1 MRPAARTG
9 AGVGPAARR
18 PAQVE
23 PRRLYLPAP
32 RLGAVARRRL
42 DVDLRPV
49 QAASAPVPTAPVCER
64 LDVRLMAA
72 QTCAVRL
79 GAAAAPAPRSAASAH
94 RAATRVAAGVAGAF
108 RPEPGDRG
116 PSLRER
122 LRLLLSPP
130 LEALLPAQGSVL
142 EWPGGLLP
150 FQIDGVRVLVSTPDV
165 LLADD
170 MGLGKTI
177 QAIAALRIL
186 FHERAIEA
194 ALVVAPAS
202 LVYQWRGELKKWAPE
217 LRVSTVKGS
226 ARQRTM
232 AWAHPAHVFVTTYE
246 SLRSD
251 HTADIHC
258 GPRRRTWGVVILD
271 EAQKIKNRGTAA
283 SAACKRLPRRRS
295 WALTGTP
302 LENSIDDL
310 ASIMEFLQ
318 PNAAGDA
325 VSALP
330 VDLGLLDRHRELQL
344 RRRKADVLT
353 ELPPKRLHSVMLDL
367 TPAQRRAYDKAEQQG
382 VVDLRARGETI
393 SITHV
398 LSLIT
403 RLKQICNFC
412 PATGESVKL
421 ADLRERVAVLRA
433 EDHRALVFTQF
444 TDGSFGV
451 EAIARGLS
459 EFSPLAY
466 TGAMSQ
472 EQRHSTV
479 GRFKDDPAHGALIL
493 SLKAGGQGLNLQ
505 EASYVVH
512 FDRWW
517 NPASEKQAEDRS
529 HRMGQTSCVDVYTY
543 TCSGT
548 IEERIADLLEAKQR
562 LFDTVVDQ
570 VSMDLDRVLSAEELF
585 GLFGL
590 TPPQK
595 TVAQSPLARSP
606 EYAHMS
612 GRELTTFAE
621 ALFRDLGYET
631 ELTPASR
638 HGEVDLIA
646 RREDVVGVTS
656 TLYIQCRDQ
665 SAPVGVEVVRAI
677 AGVVPVDDP
686 GGRPAVI
693 CPAGFSAEAT
703 QLAGQRGVQ
712 LFDSGRLAELPARTT
727 AGRADQ
733 PPG

>member
-1 MRPAARTG
+1 MGLFGRKAVPAA
-9 AGVGPAARR
+9 
-18 PAQVE
+18 
-23 PRRLYLPAP
+23 PRHLRLPAP
-32 RLGAVARRRL
+32 RLGAVARRELWPDAGLAQRADAAL
-42 DVDLRPV
+42 
-49 QAASAPVPTAPVCER
+49 QACEPCR
-64 LDVRLMAA
+64 RVEVLLAA
-72 QTCAVRL
+72 QESSAL
-79 GAAAAPAPRSAASAH
+79 QLSASPQPAPRPTSRPSVIADH
-94 RAATRVAAGVAGAF
+94 GVSMRSG
-108 RPEPGDRG
+108 EPDAVLSG
-116 PSLRER
+116 PSLRDR
-122 LRLLLSPP
+122 LRLILSPP
-130 LEALLPAQGSVL
+130 LDSLLPSEGSVL
-142 EWPGGLLP
+142 DWPGDLLP
-150 FQIDGVRVLVSTPDV
+150 FQLDGVRVLVSKPEV

-186 FHERAIEA
+186 FHDRAIES

-202 LVYQWRGELKKWAPE
+202 LIYQWRGEIRKWAPE
-217 LRVSTVKGS
+217 LRVSTVQGS
-226 ARQRTM
+226 AQQRTM
-232 AWAHPAHVFVTTYE
+232 AWSYPAHVFVTTYE

-251 HTADIHC
+251 LTPHPSC
-258 GPRRRTWGVVILD
+258 GPRRKTWGVAIID
-271 EAQKIKNRGTAA
+271 EAQKIKNRDTAA
-283 SAACKRLPRRRS
+283 SAACKSLPRLRS

-302 LENSIDDL
+302 LENSIDDV
-310 ASIMEFLQ
+310 ASIIEFLQ

-325 VSALP
+325 VPALP
-330 VDLGLLDRHRELQL
+330 VGLSLLDRHRELQL
-344 RRRKADVLT
+344 RRRKSDVLT
-353 ELPPKRLHSVMLDL
+353 ELPPKRLHSVVLDL
-367 TPAQRRAYDKAEQQG
+367 TSAQRRAYDKAEQQG
-382 VVDLRARGETI
+382 VVELQARGETI

-398 LSLIT
+398 LALIM

-412 PATGESVKL
+412 PSSGESAKL
-421 ADLRERVAVLRA
+421 ADLRERMEVLRA
-433 EDHRALVFTQF
+433 EDHRMLVFTQF

-459 EFSPLAY
+459 EFGPLTY

-479 GRFKDDPAHGALIL
+479 GRFKSEPEHGALIL

-529 HRMGQTSCVDVYTY
+529 HRMGQTSSVDVYTY

-590 TPPQK
+590 KLPQK
-595 TVAQSPLARSP
+595 RASGRPSTRSP
-606 EYAHMS
+606 VYADMT
-612 GRELTTFAE
+612 GREFE
-621 ALFRDLGYET
+621 EFVERLFRDLGYDT
-631 ELTPASR
+631 ELTQESR
-638 HGEVDLIA
+638 DGGVDVIA
-646 RREDVVGVTS
+646 RRDDIVGVTT
-656 TLYIQCRDQ
+656 TLYIQCKNHA
-665 SAPVGVEVVRAI
+665 APIGVEVVRAI

-693 CPAGFSAEAT
+693 CPSGFSADAT
-703 QLAGQRGVQ
+703 RFAEHRGVQ
-712 LFDSGRLAELPARTT
+712 LFDSGRLAELLARTS
-727 AGRADQ
+727 AAR
-733 PPG
+733 PGGPAPIS

>member
-1 MRPAARTG
+1 LGLFT
-9 AGVGPAARR
+9 RR
-18 PAQVE
+18 AVAVE
-23 PRRLYLPAP
+23 PKHLRLPAP
-32 RLGAVARRRL
+32 RLGAVGRRPIDWDIVPARATI
-42 DVDLRPV
+42 VPS
-49 QAASAPVPTAPVCER
+49 ASADACEKV
-64 LDVRLMAA
+64 DVRLVPAESSA
-72 QTCAVRL
+72 LQL
-79 GAAAAPAPRSAASAH
+79 GAPVEQTSASPAHAPGIMRPVAAPSADLT
-94 RAATRVAAGVAGAF
+94 AT
-108 RPEPGDRG
+108 GDTG
-116 PSLRER
+116 PSLRDR

-130 LEALLPAQGSVL
+130 LDALLPSGGSVL
-142 EWPGGLLP
+142 DWPGDPLP
-150 FQIDGVRVLVSTPDV
+150 FQIDGVRVLVSKPEV

-186 FHERAIEA
+186 FHERAVES

-202 LVYQWRGELKKWAPE
+202 LVYQWRGEIKKWAPE
-217 LRVSTVKGS
+217 LRVSTVRGS
-226 ARQRTM
+226 AQQRTM
-232 AWAHPAHVFVTTYE
+232 AWAYPAHVFVTTYE

-251 HTADIHC
+251 HTAEMNC
-258 GPRRRTWGVVILD
+258 GPRRRTWGVAILD
-271 EAQKIKNRGTAA
+271 EAQKIKNRDTAA
-283 SAACKRLPRRRS
+283 SAACKSLPRLRS

-302 LENSIDDL
+302 LENSVDDL

-318 PNAAGDA
+318 PNVAGETL
-325 VSALP
+325 SPLP
-330 VDLGLLDRHRELQL
+330 VDLSLVERHRELQL
-344 RRRKADVLT
+344 RRRKSDVLT

-382 VVDLRARGETI
+382 VVDLQARGESI

-398 LSLIT
+398 LGLIT

-412 PATGESVKL
+412 PASGESAKL
-421 ADLRERVAVLRA
+421 ADLRERMEVLRA
-433 EDHRALVFTQF
+433 EDHRMLVFTQF

-459 EFSPLAY
+459 EFGPLSY

-479 GRFKDDPAHGALIL
+479 GRFKDDPTRGALIL

-529 HRMGQTSCVDVYTY
+529 HRMGQTSSVDVYTY
-543 TCSGT
+543 TCSDT

-590 TPPQK
+590 RPPQK
-595 TVAQSPLARSP
+595 SAPQAPAVRSP
-606 EYAHMS
+606 KYAEMT
-612 GRELTTFAE
+612 GREFE
-621 ALFRDLGYET
+621 EFVDGLFRSLGYDT
-631 ELTPASR
+631 ELTQASR
-638 HGEVDLIA
+638 DGGVDVIA
-646 RREDVVGVTS
+646 RRDDVVGVTT
-656 TLYIQCRDQ
+656 TLYIQCKNHA
-665 SAPVGVEVVRAI
+665 APIGVEVVRAI

-686 GGRPAVI
+686 GGRAAVI
-693 CPAGFSAEAT
+693 CPTGFSTEAT
-703 QLAGQRGVQ
+703 RFAEQRGVQ
-712 LFDSGRLAELPARTT
+712 LFDGGRLAELLARAT
-727 AGRADQ
+727 AGSAERSS
-733 PPG
+733 

>member
-1 MRPAARTG
+1 MGLGLFTRKAVPA
-9 AGVGPAARR
+9 
-18 PAQVE
+18 E
-23 PRRLYLPAP
+23 PRHVRLPAP
-32 RLGAVARRRL
+32 RLGAVRRRPVEL
-42 DVDLRPV
+42 DIVPARATIESIAP
-49 QAASAPVPTAPVCER
+49 ASACENV
-64 LDVRLMAA
+64 DVRLVLGESSAL
-72 QTCAVRL
+72 RL
-79 GAAAAPAPRSAASAH
+79 GAPVDPTSPPRACAPGSMR
-94 RAATRVAAGVAGAF
+94 RVTAQSTDL
-108 RPEPGDRG
+108 PEPGDTG
-116 PSLRER
+116 PSLRDR

-130 LEALLPAQGSVL
+130 LDALLPSGDSVL
-142 EWPGGLLP
+142 DWPSDLLP
-150 FQIDGVRVLVSTPDV
+150 FQLDGVRVLASKPEV

-177 QAIAALRIL
+177 QAIVAMRIL
-186 FHERAIEA
+186 FHERAIES

-202 LVYQWRGELKKWAPE
+202 LVYQWRGEIRKWAPE

-226 ARQRTM
+226 AQQRTM
-232 AWAHPAHVFVTTYE
+232 AWAYPAHVFVTTYE

-251 HTADIHC
+251 HTADMNC
-258 GPRRRTWGVVILD
+258 GPRRRTWGVAILD
-271 EAQKIKNRGTAA
+271 EAQKIKNRDTAA
-283 SAACKRLPRRRS
+283 SAACKSLPRLRS

-318 PNAAGDA
+318 PNVAGEPL
-325 VSALP
+325 SPLP
-330 VDLGLLDRHRELQL
+330 VDLSLLDRHRELQL
-344 RRRKADVLT
+344 RRRKSDVLT

-367 TPAQRRAYDKAEQQG
+367 TAAQRQAYDKAEQQG
-382 VVDLRARGETI
+382 VVDLQARGETI
-393 SITHV
+393 RITHV

-412 PATGESVKL
+412 PASGESAKL
-421 ADLRERVAVLRA
+421 ADLRERMEVLRA
-433 EDHRALVFTQF
+433 EEHRMLVFTQF

-459 EFSPLAY
+459 EFGPLVY

-479 GRFKDDPAHGALIL
+479 GYFKDDPTRGALIL

-529 HRMGQTSCVDVYTY
+529 HRMGQTSSVDVYTY

-548 IEERIADLLEAKQR
+548 IEERIASLLEAKQR
-562 LFDTVVDQ
+562 LFDTVIDQ

-595 TVAQSPLARSP
+595 PAARGHVARSP
-606 EYAHMS
+606 EYADMT
-612 GRELTTFAE
+612 GREFE
-621 ALFRDLGYET
+621 EFVESLFRDLGYET
-631 ELTPASR
+631 ELTQASR
-638 HGEVDLIA
+638 DGGVDVIA
-646 RREDVVGVTS
+646 RWDDVVGATT
-656 TLYIQCRDQ
+656 TLYIQCKNHA
-665 SAPVGVEVVRAI
+665 APIGVEVVRAI
-677 AGVVPVDDP
+677 AGVVPVDDA
-686 GGRPAVI
+686 GGRAAVI
-693 CPAGFSAEAT
+693 CPTGFSADAT
-703 QLAGQRGVQ
+703 RFAEQRGVQ
-712 LFDSGRLAELPARTT
+712 LFDSARLGELLE
-727 AGRADQ
+727 RAVGHGQ
-733 PPG
+733 QL

>member
-1 MRPAARTG
+1 VR
-9 AGVGPAARR
+9 GV
-18 PAQVE
+18 
-23 PRRLYLPAP
+23 
-32 RLGAVARRRL
+32 
-42 DVDLRPV
+42 
-49 QAASAPVPTAPVCER
+49 
-64 LDVRLMAA
+64 AA
-72 QTCAVRL
+72 QGSDPTE
-79 GAAAAPAPRSAASAH
+79 S
-94 RAATRVAAGVAGAF
+94 
-108 RPEPGDRG
+108 GDTG
-116 PSLRER
+116 PSLRDR

-130 LEALLPAQGSVL
+130 LDALLPLGGSVL
-142 EWPGGLLP
+142 DWPGDLLP
-150 FQIDGVRVLVSTPDV
+150 FQLDGVRVLASKPEV

-186 FHERAIEA
+186 FHERAMES

-202 LVYQWRGELKKWAPE
+202 LVYQWRGEIKKWAPE

-226 ARQRTM
+226 AQQRTM
-232 AWAHPAHVFVTTYE
+232 AWAYRAHVFVTTYE

-251 HTADIHC
+251 HTADMNC
-258 GPRRRTWGVVILD
+258 GPRRRTWGVAILD
-271 EAQKIKNRGTAA
+271 EAQKIKNRDTAA
-283 SAACKRLPRRRS
+283 SAACKSLPRLRS

-302 LENSIDDL
+302 LENSVDDL

-318 PNAAGDA
+318 PNEAGETL
-325 VSALP
+325 SPLP
-330 VDLGLLDRHRELQL
+330 VDLSLLDRHRELQL
-344 RRRKADVLT
+344 RRRKSDVLT

-382 VVDLRARGETI
+382 VVDLQARGETI

-412 PATGESVKL
+412 PASGESAKL
-421 ADLRERVAVLRA
+421 ADLRERMEVLRA
-433 EDHRALVFTQF
+433 EEHRMLVFTQF

-459 EFSPLAY
+459 EFGPLSY

-479 GRFKDDPAHGALIL
+479 GRFKDDPTRGALIL

-529 HRMGQTSCVDVYTY
+529 HRMGQTSSVDVYTY

-590 TPPQK
+590 RPPQK
-595 TVAQSPLARSP
+595 RATRTPAARSP
-606 EYAHMS
+606 KYAEMT
-612 GRELTTFAE
+612 GREFE
-621 ALFRDLGYET
+621 EFVDGLFRDLGYDT
-631 ELTPASR
+631 ELTHASR
-638 HGEVDLIA
+638 DGGVDVIA
-646 RREDVVGVTS
+646 RRDDIVGVTT
-656 TLYIQCRDQ
+656 TLYIQCKNHA
-665 SAPVGVEVVRAI
+665 APIGVEVVRAI
-677 AGVVPVDDP
+677 AGVVPTDDP
-686 GGRPAVI
+686 GGRAAVI
-693 CPAGFSAEAT
+693 CPTGFSAEAT
-703 QLAGQRGVQ
+703 RFAEQRGVQ
-712 LFDSGRLAELPARTT
+712 LFDGGRLVELLARASAGSAERPSS
-727 AGRADQ
+727 
-733 PPG
+733 